1 VPFVPGDIDLPLHG
15 ERLTFRSPGTLEI
28 DDLTFDLDLR
38 GNLDD
43 GFGLGGEV
51 RLVSGRYLQDF
62 KMQQLVLSP
71 RVNESSV
78 RPFYEGKPLLE
89 GLALDLG
96 VRTVGEGFVVQNNIA
111 PEIHVDV
118 LLNVGGT
125 LSQPVLSGDVR
136 PTDGRFHLPGMRGD
150 FDLVPNANHVSF
162 IATKSVADGDT
173 PELEIEAQSTVPDA
187 SGNDHN
193 VHLRL
198 HGPIREAQI
207 DLSTDDGLD
216 RSQTAML
223 MLTGRTSMDTSQRF
237 GTANPTVGANITT
250 GADVAGQITRDA
262 VANLMEPYIDDTF
275 QRVTGFNLRLTVGPD
290 GFEGRLLKRIS
301 RYFNLQ
307 ADTLLGFQNQSRQT
321 VQLDAWIFD
330 YVSLGGG
337 LQRITLSSQQG
348 VPETLPMSGNLE
360 LRWDFAIR
368 R

>member
-1 VPFVPGDIDLPLHG
+1 
-15 ERLTFRSPGTLEI
+15 
-28 DDLTFDLDLR
+28 
-38 GNLDD
+38 
-43 GFGLGGEV
+43 
-51 RLVSGRYLQDF
+51 VSGRYLQDF

-78 RPFYEGKPLLE
+78 RPFYEGHELLE

-150 FDLVPNANHVSF
+150 FDLVPNVNHVTF

-187 SGNDHN
+187 TGNDHT
-193 VHLRL
+193 VHMRL

-290 GFEGRLLKRIS
+290 GFEGRILKRIS

>member
-1 VPFVPGDIDLPLHG
+1 M
-15 ERLTFRSPGTLEI
+15 
-28 DDLTFDLDLR
+28 
-38 GNLDD
+38 
-43 GFGLGGEV
+43 
-51 RLVSGRYLQDF
+51 SGRYLQDF

-96 VRTVGEGFVVQNNIA
+96 VRTVGEGFLVQNNIA

-118 LLNVGGT
+118 ALNVGGT
-125 LSQPVLSGDVR
+125 LSQPVLAGDVR

-150 FDLVPNANHVSF
+150 FDLVPNVNHVTF
-162 IATKSVADGDT
+162 IGTKSVANGDT
-173 PELEIEAQSTVPDA
+173 PELAIEAQSTVTDA

-193 VHLRL
+193 VHMRL

-237 GTANPTVGANITT
+237 GTANPTVGANINT
-250 GADVAGQITRDA
+250 GADVAGQITPTRSPTSWSPTSTTPSSGSPA
-262 VANLMEPYIDDTF
+262 STCASPSAP
-275 QRVTGFNLRLTVGPD
+275 TGSRAHP
-290 GFEGRLLKRIS
+290 KRIS
-301 RYFNLQ
+301 RYLNLQ
-307 ADTLLGFQNQSRQT
+307 ADTLIGFQNQSRQT
-321 VQLDAWIFD
+321 AQLDARIVD
-330 YVSLGGG
+330 YLSFGGG

-348 VPETLPMSGNLE
+348 VPETLPTSWNSSSVGLG
-360 LRWDFAIR
+360 DKIR
-368 R
+368 

>member
-1 VPFVPGDIDLPLHG
+1 
-15 ERLTFRSPGTLEI
+15 
-28 DDLTFDLDLR
+28 
-38 GNLDD
+38 
-43 GFGLGGEV
+43 
-51 RLVSGRYLQDF
+51 
-62 KMQQLVLSP
+62 
-71 RVNESSV
+71 
-78 RPFYEGKPLLE
+78 
-89 GLALDLG
+89 
-96 VRTVGEGFVVQNNIA
+96 
-111 PEIHVDV
+111 
-118 LLNVGGT
+118 
-125 LSQPVLSGDVR
+125 
-136 PTDGRFHLPGMRGD
+136 MRGD
-150 FDLVPNANHVSF
+150 FDLVPNVNHVSF

-290 GFEGRLLKRIS
+290 GFEGRILKRIS